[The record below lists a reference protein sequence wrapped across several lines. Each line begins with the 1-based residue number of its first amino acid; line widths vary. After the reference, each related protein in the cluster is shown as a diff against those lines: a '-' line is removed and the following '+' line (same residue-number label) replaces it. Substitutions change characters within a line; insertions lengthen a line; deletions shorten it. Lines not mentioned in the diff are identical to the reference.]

1 MPSGF
6 RQHQPA
12 RPLRDALVRQQDYAR
27 KAARALPYSGRQWQA
42 IRRMVLDR
50 EPLCRDCMAPATDVD
65 HIDNDNA
72 NNALAN
78 LAAMCKSCHSR
89 KTRREMNEKSRATES
104 SSTALRGLHAW
115 PRIGPG

>member
-27 KAARALPYSGRQWQA
+27 KAARALPYTGRQWQA

-50 EPLCRDCMAPATDVD
+50 EPLCRDCKAPATDVD
-65 HIDNDNA
+65 HIDNNNA
-72 NNALAN
+72 NNLLSN
-78 LAAMCKSCHSR
+78 LAGRCKSCHSR
-89 KTRREMNEKSRATES
+89 KTRREMNEKSRGTDRS
-104 SSTALRGLHAW
+104 VTALPASHAQ
-115 PRIGPG
+115 PRMFAP